1 MNELNKL
8 DSGIVIFDDQ
18 FILKGNVLKYEAN
31 KELQFE
37 TYDDHRMAM
46 AFSLLC
52 YRVKY
57 LRIQNTEVVSK
68 SCPNFWNELK
78 KIGVYLE

>member
-1 MNELNKL
+1 MLRSITL
-8 DSGIVIFDDQ
+8 
-18 FILKGNVLKYEAN
+18 
-31 KELQFE
+31 
-37 TYDDHRMAM
+37 TMAM

-52 YRVKY
+52 YRVKN

-68 SCPNFWNELK
+68 SRPNFWNELK